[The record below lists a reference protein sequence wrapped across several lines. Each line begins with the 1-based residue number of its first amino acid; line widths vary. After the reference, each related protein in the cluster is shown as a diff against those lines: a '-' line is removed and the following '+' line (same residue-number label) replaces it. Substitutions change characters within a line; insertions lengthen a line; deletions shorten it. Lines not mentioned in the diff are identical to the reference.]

1 MPGSAKLPG
10 AERRLD
16 LYYGQLRKVW
26 LESSGV
32 FLVGFVMLSQFV
44 LIGLLFLV
52 YFFIPKKKGRG
63 KRGLSFGVPDFSFLK
78 RRAVK
83 PNLAVYVARPVLSD
97 PEQSLYWRL
106 YDVLPSDKFVLLSQ
120 VSFAAFISARGGS
133 QFDRDSKFNSARQKY
148 ADFVVCSLDF
158 QVLAVIELDDR
169 SHDLERDKARDAILN
184 EAGIAVVRWNVKNL
198 PTTQEIREALL

>member
-1 MPGSAKLPG
+1 M
-10 AERRLD
+10 R
-16 LYYGQLRKVW
+16 
-26 LESSGV
+26 
-32 FLVGFVMLSQFV
+32 SQFL

-52 YFFIPKKKGRG
+52 YFFMSKG
-63 KRGLSFGVPDFSFLK
+63 KRAAKGKPLFTAADFSLLRFK
-78 RRAVK
+78 RKPVDK
-83 PNLAVYVARPVLSD
+83 PNLAVYISRPVLSD

-158 QVLAVIELDDR
+158 QVLAVIELDDN

-198 PTTQEIREALL
+198 PTAQEIREVLL